1 MAKVWDHFWTRL
13 FLTEFVPQI
22 NAIVDVLEKRLLPN
36 FEGIEEESDKV
47 AQELWERFMSMPGT
61 GDEDPADFADKALC
75 AGISH
80 LELMHGIRQEMLNLI
95 AVALFHAFE
104 QQAISFHR
112 EHGVSGCAV
121 TSAFGAHRSTN
132 TS

>member
-1 MAKVWDHFWTRL
+1 
-13 FLTEFVPQI
+13 
-22 NAIVDVLEKRLLPN
+22 
-36 FEGIEEESDKV
+36 
-47 AQELWERFMSMPGT
+47 MPGT

-112 EHGVSGCAV
+112 ELVAV
-121 TSAFGAHRSTN
+121 QSLLLSVLTGQQIPLESPTVCVIEARTSVEAYLVVIGSAQQLRLVAVPVLRKVYREVH
-132 TS
+132 